1 MGRTTVLF
9 LLLVCAG
16 RGGESVIAQGVDPRA
31 RRAEMQDHYSQLLAI
46 HDAVVQGD
54 LDAARGP
61 ATELAYLSVPVGS
74 PLATSTFGAAV
85 RDGAR
90 RVAREATVVG
100 AARAT
105 TAIIR
110 ACAECH
116 RASGAAI
123 SADAIA
129 RRRRDVPDDMADH
142 VRAADD
148 LLLGLLL
155 PSDVRW
161 MTGADRLQSSVLASP
176 GGGPSAADD
185 TLRYL
190 TDRSRRSTTPA
201 ARASNYV
208 QLLTTCAECHR
219 RPRR

>member
-9 LLLVCAG
+9 LLLICAG
-16 RGGESVIAQGVDPRA
+16 RDREGLIAQGVDSDA
-31 RRAEMQDHYSQLLAI
+31 RRSEMQDHYSQLVAI

-74 PLATSTFGAAV
+74 PLATAAIGAAI

-90 RVAREATVVG
+90 RVSSETTVVG

-110 ACAECH
+110 ACADCH

-123 SADAIA
+123 SGDAIV
-129 RRRRDVPDDMADH
+129 RRRREISGDMADH

-155 PSDVRW
+155 PSDARW
-161 MTGADRLQSSVLASP
+161 MLGADRLRSSLLPAPGVTPASVN
-176 GGGPSAADD
+176 D
-185 TLRYL
+185 TLQYL
-190 TDRSRRSTTPA
+190 TDRSRRATTPS

-208 QLLTTCAECHR
+208 QLLTTCADCHR
-219 RPRR
+219 KAGR